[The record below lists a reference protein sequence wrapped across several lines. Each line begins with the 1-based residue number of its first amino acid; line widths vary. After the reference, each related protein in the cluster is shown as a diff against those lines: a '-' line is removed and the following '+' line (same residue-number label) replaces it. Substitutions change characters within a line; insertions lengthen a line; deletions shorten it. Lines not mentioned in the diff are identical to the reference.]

1 MTSEDFSNSV
11 IPARNRRQAMDWSLV
26 LLSQGI
32 ECVIE
37 RSADGWTLLVEPQDR
52 SRALATLRQYQIEN
66 RGWAWRQRR
75 PDWPGERR

>member
-66 RGWAWRQRR
+66 RGWE
-75 PDWPGERR
+75 D